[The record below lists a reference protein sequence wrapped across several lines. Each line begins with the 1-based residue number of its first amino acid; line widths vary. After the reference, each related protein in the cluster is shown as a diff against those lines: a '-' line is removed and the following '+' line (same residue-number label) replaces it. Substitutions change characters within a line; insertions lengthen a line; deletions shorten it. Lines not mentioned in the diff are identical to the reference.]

1 MQDLFLV
8 LTWLSEN
15 VFFAGRVQEKIMS
28 QNNLAP
34 YFGFIIL
41 NDYLASSR
49 GSHSI
54 YEVFSVACQSRSW
67 GVKNKKHYAR
77 TIS

>member
-1 MQDLFLV
+1 MEYARSFLV

-49 GSHSI
+49 GFTAFTKCFVSL
-54 YEVFSVACQSRSW
+54 VSRVV
-67 GVKNKKHYAR
+67 GA
-77 TIS
+77 

>member
-8 LTWLSEN
+8 LTWLSGN
-15 VFFAGRVQEKIMS
+15 VFFAGRVQEEIMS

-49 GSHSI
+49 GFTAFTKCFVSL
-54 YEVFSVACQSRSW
+54 VSRVV
-67 GVKNKKHYAR
+67 GA
-77 TIS
+77 

>member
-8 LTWLSEN
+8 LIWLSEN

-49 GSHSI
+49 GFTAFTKCFVSL
-54 YEVFSVACQSRSW
+54 VSRVV
-67 GVKNKKHYAR
+67 GA
-77 TIS
+77 

>member
-1 MQDLFLV
+1 MKYARSFFSFNMV
-8 LTWLSEN
+8 IRKR
-15 VFFAGRVQEKIMS
+15 FFAGRVREKIMS

-49 GSHSI
+49 GFTAFTKCFVSL
-54 YEVFSVACQSRSW
+54 VSRVV
-67 GVKNKKHYAR
+67 GA
-77 TIS
+77 

>member
-15 VFFAGRVQEKIMS
+15 VFFAARVQEEIMS

-49 GSHSI
+49 GFTAFTKCFVSL
-54 YEVFSVACQSRSW
+54 VSR
-67 GVKNKKHYAR
+67 VVRA
-77 TIS
+77 

>member
-15 VFFAGRVQEKIMS
+15 VFFAGRVREKIMS

-49 GSHSI
+49 GFT
-54 YEVFSVACQSRSW
+54 VFTKCFVSLVSRVV
-67 GVKNKKHYAR
+67 GA
-77 TIS
+77 

>member
-28 QNNLAP
+28 HAQNNLAP

-49 GSHSI
+49 GFTAFTKCFVSL
-54 YEVFSVACQSRSW
+54 VSRVV
-67 GVKNKKHYAR
+67 GA
-77 TIS
+77 

>member
-1 MQDLFLV
+1 MKYARSFFSFTMV
-8 LTWLSEN
+8 IRKRF
-15 VFFAGRVQEKIMS
+15 FFAGRVREKIMS

-49 GSHSI
+49 GFTAFTKCFVSL
-54 YEVFSVACQSRSW
+54 VSRVV
-67 GVKNKKHYAR
+67 GA
-77 TIS
+77 

>member
-15 VFFAGRVQEKIMS
+15 VFFAGRVQEEVMS

-49 GSHSI
+49 GFTAFTKCFVSL
-54 YEVFSVACQSRSW
+54 VSR
-67 GVKNKKHYAR
+67 VVRA
-77 TIS
+77 

>member
-1 MQDLFLV
+1 MEYARSFLV

-49 GSHSI
+49 GFTAFTKCFVSL
-54 YEVFSVACQSRSW
+54 VSR
-67 GVKNKKHYAR
+67 VVRA
-77 TIS
+77 

>member
-15 VFFAGRVQEKIMS
+15 VFFAGRVQEEIMS

-49 GSHSI
+49 GFTAFTKCFVSL
-54 YEVFSVACQSRSW
+54 VSRVV
-67 GVKNKKHYAR
+67 GA
-77 TIS
+77 

>member
-1 MQDLFLV
+1 
-8 LTWLSEN
+8 
-15 VFFAGRVQEKIMS
+15 MS

-49 GSHSI
+49 GFTAFTKCLVSL
-54 YEVFSVACQSRSW
+54 VSRVV
-67 GVKNKKHYAR
+67 GA
-77 TIS
+77 

>member
-8 LTWLSEN
+8 LIWLSEN
-15 VFFAGRVQEKIMS
+15 AFFAGRVQEKIMS

-49 GSHSI
+49 GFTAFTKCFVSL
-54 YEVFSVACQSRSW
+54 VSR
-67 GVKNKKHYAR
+67 VVRA
-77 TIS
+77 

>member
-15 VFFAGRVQEKIMS
+15 VFFAGRVQEEIMS

-49 GSHSI
+49 GFTAFTKCFVSL
-54 YEVFSVACQSRSW
+54 VSR
-67 GVKNKKHYAR
+67 VVRA
-77 TIS
+77 